1 MKDQQE
7 AKQEIEEYD
16 NNVIEDTKG
25 YIDNGIRDSLGLVP
39 IVAVFKGT
47 GKQNG
52 LFINNIDNHDDFN

>member
-1 MKDQQE
+1 
-7 AKQEIEEYD
+7 
-16 NNVIEDTKG
+16 VIEDTKG